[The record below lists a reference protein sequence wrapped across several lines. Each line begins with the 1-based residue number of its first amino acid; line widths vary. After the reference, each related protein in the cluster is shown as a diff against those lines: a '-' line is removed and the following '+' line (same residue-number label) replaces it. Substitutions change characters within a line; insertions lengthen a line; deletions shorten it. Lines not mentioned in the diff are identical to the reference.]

1 MKRAPGGTIVREHD
15 IQKAE
20 KARLTGRFTLSC
32 GMVALFA
39 TAAWTDP
46 ALAQRTAFTPRP
58 NTTGRQIDV
67 RASAMIEY
75 NDNVV
80 VSDPRISGRGD
91 GTDDVLAAPSLDLN
105 IVLPRATGTTYLAGS
120 IGYRFYSKY
129 TNLNRQNISLTGGAD
144 QRLASCLVH
153 GEIGYQSRLSDLS
166 SLYVLDTVDS
176 FKNTEESRRYSAD
189 VGCGGP
195 YGLRPTLG
203 YSRTEVRNSQA
214 NRKYADSDTDT
225 FTAQLGLQSP
235 SLGTISVFGRYSD
248 SAYIHRPV
256 PAGGGEDGTK
266 SYSAG
271 VQLERNV
278 SSRFNFRGSVN
289 YTKVDPKLSGT
300 DSFSGVGFDLS
311 ALYNA
316 DLFTVQLVGSRAA
329 QPSVLYF
336 VSYEVMTA
344 LSATVTHDISTRT
357 KVSFVASKTWRD
369 YAASNRFAGAPISGN
384 DNMLSLGANAS
395 YDATRRLRF
404 MLGAGYDER
413 TSNLRLFKY
422 HAKRVNLTASLAL

>member
-58 NTTGRQIDV
+58 STSGRQIDV
-67 RASAMIEY
+67 RASALIEY

-80 VSDPRISGRGD
+80 VNDPRISGG
-91 GTDDVLAAPSLDLN
+91 GGADDVLAAPSLDLN
-105 IVLPRATGTTYLAGS
+105 VVLPRASGTTYLAGS
-120 IGYRFYSKY
+120 IGYRFYGKY
-129 TNLNRQNISLTGGAD
+129 TNLNRENISLTGGAD

-153 GEIGYQSRLSDLS
+153 GEIGYQSRISDLS
-166 SLYVLDTVDS
+166 SLYVLDAPNS
-176 FKNTEESRRYSAD
+176 FNNTEESRRYSAD
-189 VGCGGP
+189 IGCGGP

-214 NRKYADSDTDT
+214 TRKYADSDTDT

-248 SAYIHRPV
+248 SVYVHRPDA
-256 PAGGGEDGTK
+256 AGAGRDGIK
-266 SYSAG
+266 NYAAG

-289 YTKVDPKLSGT
+289 YTKVDPKLPGT
-300 DSFSGVGFDLS
+300 ESFSGIGFDLS

-316 DLFTVQLVGSRAA
+316 DLFTVQLAGSRAA
-329 QPSVLYF
+329 QPSVIYF
-336 VSYEVMTA
+336 VSYEIMTA
-344 LSATVTHDISTRT
+344 LSATVTHDITSRT
-357 KVSFVASKTWRD
+357 KVSLFASKTWRD
-369 YAASNRFAGAPISGN
+369 YASSTRFVGAPISGN
-384 DNMLSLGANAS
+384 DNMLSVGANAS
-395 YDATRRLRF
+395 YDATQRLRF
-404 MLGAGYDER
+404 VLGAGYDER

-422 HAKRVNLTASLAL
+422 HAKKVNLTASLAL

>member
-20 KARLTGRFTLSC
+20 NARLTGRFTLSC
-32 GMVALFA
+32 GLVAMFA

-58 NTTGRQIDV
+58 NTSGRQIDV

-120 IGYRFYSKY
+120 VGYRFYSKY
-129 TNLNRQNISLTGGAD
+129 TNLNRENISLTGGAD

-153 GEIGYQSRLSDLS
+153 GEIGYQSRISDLS
-166 SLYVLDTVDS
+166 SLYVLDSPDA
-176 FKNTEESRRYSAD
+176 FRNTEESRRYSAD

-203 YSRTEVRNSQA
+203 YSRTEVRNSQVT
-214 NRKYADSDTDT
+214 RKYADSDMDT

-248 SAYIHRPV
+248 STYVHRPA
-256 PAGGGEDGTK
+256 PAGGGEDGIK
-266 SYSAG
+266 SYAAG
-271 VQLERNV
+271 VQLERSV
-278 SSRFNFRGSVN
+278 SSRLNFRGSVN

-336 VSYEVMTA
+336 VSYEIMTN
-344 LSATVTHDISTRT
+344 LGATITHDLTPRT
-357 KVSFVASKTWRD
+357 KLSVFANKTWRD
-369 YAASNRFAGAPISGN
+369 YASSNRFVGAPISGN

-395 YDATRRLRF
+395 YDATRRIRF
-404 MLGAGYDER
+404 VLGAGYDER

>member
-58 NTTGRQIDV
+58 STSGRQIDV
-67 RASAMIEY
+67 RASALIEY

-80 VSDPRISGRGD
+80 VNDPRISGG
-91 GTDDVLAAPSLDLN
+91 GGADDVLAAPSLDLN
-105 IVLPRATGTTYLAGS
+105 VVLPRASGTTYLAGS
-120 IGYRFYSKY
+120 IGYRFYGKY
-129 TNLNRQNISLTGGAD
+129 TNLNRENISLTGGAD

-153 GEIGYQSRLSDLS
+153 GEIGYQSRISDLS
-166 SLYVLDTVDS
+166 SLYVLDAPNS
-176 FKNTEESRRYSAD
+176 FNNTEESRRYSAD
-189 VGCGGP
+189 IGCGGP

-214 NRKYADSDTDT
+214 TRKYADSDTDT

-248 SAYIHRPV
+248 SVYVHRPDA
-256 PAGGGEDGTK
+256 AGAGRDGIK
-266 SYSAG
+266 NYAAG

-289 YTKVDPKLSGT
+289 YTKVDPKLPGT
-300 DSFSGVGFDLS
+300 ESFSGVGFDLS

-316 DLFTVQLVGSRAA
+316 DLFTVQLAGSRAA
-329 QPSVLYF
+329 QPSVIYF
-336 VSYEVMTA
+336 VSYEIMTA
-344 LSATVTHDISTRT
+344 LSATVTHDITSRT
-357 KVSFVASKTWRD
+357 KVSLFASKTWRD
-369 YAASNRFAGAPISGN
+369 YASSTRFVGAPISGN
-384 DNMLSLGANAS
+384 DNMLSVGANAS
-395 YDATRRLRF
+395 YDATQRLRF
-404 MLGAGYDER
+404 VLGAGYDER

-422 HAKRVNLTASLAL
+422 HAKKVNLTASLAL